1 MASRTAK
8 SDGTR
13 EEPTDLP
20 DPDAQKQD
28 AHGDTGASSL
38 ADAVIELVRTVR
50 RSKARALAATGDDV
64 DSASRIL
71 LRAVST
77 EGPLRASA
85 LAAAVHSDLS
95 TVSRQVA
102 LLVARGLLE
111 RHADPNDGR
120 ASLLRTTP
128 AAQAVIAESDQ
139 ARAAFFDEVVSD
151 WPPEERDRF
160 VHLLRQFTVAYDT
173 THTRWMSDA
182 AARRDALARNK
193 KPREGST
200 P

>member
-1 MASRTAK
+1 MAGQTAK
-8 SDGTR
+8 SGVQEDSTVLADTEKQGTHD
-13 EEPTDLP
+13 TD
-20 DPDAQKQD
+20 
-28 AHGDTGASSL
+28 GASTL
-38 ADAVIELVRTVR
+38 ADAVIGLVRTVR

-64 DSASRIL
+64 DSAARIL
-71 LRAVST
+71 LRTVSA

-85 LAAAVHSDLS
+85 LATAVQSDLS

-111 RHADPNDGR
+111 RHADPDDGR
-120 ASLLRTTP
+120 ASLLQVTP

-139 ARAAFFDEVVSD
+139 ARTAFFDDVVRD

-160 VHLLRQFTVAYDT
+160 VHLLEQFTEAYDT

-182 AARRDALARNK
+182 AIRRGALAK

-200 P
+200 T